1 VAASALTVPGG
12 DRRVARSL
20 NELREILARGRRLS
34 GQSSYDREAPARESL
49 PDLFDAQTG
58 LREYT
63 DEHPDDEAGWR
74 LRAQAEECVTNYTV
88 AIRCLER
95 AIDLSGRRDRKD
107 LKVLA
112 RLREYADRK

>member
-1 VAASALTVPGG
+1 
-12 DRRVARSL
+12 VARSL
-20 NELREILARGRRLS
+20 DELRAVLARGRRLS
-34 GQSSYDREAPARESL
+34 GQSSYDRADPARPSL

-63 DEHPDDEAGWR
+63 DEHPDDEARWR
-74 LRAQAEECVTNYTV
+74 VRTQAEECVTNYAV
-88 AIRCLER
+88 AVRCLER
-95 AIDLSGRRDRKD
+95 AIDLSGRRDPKD